1 MNDRDSITCNA
12 LYKCFADIERI
23 GDHAINILK
32 YTKDEATKL
41 KSSEPVQTEL
51 EKLNELLSMNFSLLL
66 NYGMDNE
73 EDSFTKFE
81 HIEQRIDELT
91 ANYRDAQIKRLKEKQ
106 VDAKD
111 TVFYSAI
118 MSDIER
124 VGDHLMNIIEEFK
137 RCSFTLIEEQA

>member
-1 MNDRDSITCNA
+1 MI
-12 LYKCFADIERI
+12 
-23 GDHAINILK
+23 
-32 YTKDEATKL
+32 
-41 KSSEPVQTEL
+41 TEL

-111 TVFYSAI
+111 TVMCQCYY
-118 MSDIER
+118 E
-124 VGDHLMNIIEEFK
+124 
-137 RCSFTLIEEQA
+137 